1 MFGNILI
8 ALYVKGNLIDFEIEK
23 IVSFFIKGLNWLL
36 GFALVP

>member
-23 IVSFFIKGLNWLL
+23 IVSFLL
-36 GFALVP
+36 RA